1 MFNTANVDAVRRFE
15 DEFKNNEN
23 HGIVDDLMAED
34 FVHHAPF
41 PGLPPG
47 PAGMRAV
54 GEFVVGAISDI
65 SVTIDHIVAQ
75 DDLVADRITARG
87 KRRDNGEAI
96 SWTEN
101 HFYKLSDGKIVEWW
115 PEGGPAIT

>member
-41 PGLPPG
+41 PGLPP
-47 PAGMRAV
+47 
-54 GEFVVGAISDI
+54 
-65 SVTIDHIVAQ
+65 
-75 DDLVADRITARG
+75 DRR
-87 KRRDNGEAI
+87 E
-96 SWTEN
+96 
-101 HFYKLSDGKIVEWW
+101 
-115 PEGGPAIT
+115 